1 MYRVAQL
8 LERKQA
14 LLERRDRVL
23 DAHGV
28 AEIERALHHIDLE
41 LDQWEDV
48 EAPLVPH
55 QMASC
60 GSKAS
65 GGFPTVRR

>member
-8 LERKQA
+8 LERKQT
-14 LLERRDRVL
+14 LLERRNREL
-23 DAHGV
+23 DAHGI

-55 QMASC
+55 QMASR
-60 GSKAS
+60 GPKAS
-65 GGFPTVRR
+65 GECPRVRR